1 MAKDPIYRIKFVN
14 QDEVYEIYARYIYQS
29 DLWGFLE
36 IEELVFGSQTQVVVD
51 PSEEKLKQ
59 QFEGVERSYIP
70 MHSVIRIDEVTQEGV
85 AKITEAKGTG
95 TVSHFP
101 MMPPRN

>member
-1 MAKDPIYRIKFVN
+1 MAKDPIYRIKFIN

-85 AKITEAKGTG
+85 AKITEVKGTA
-95 TVSHFP
+95 TVTNFP

>member
-1 MAKDPIYRIKFVN
+1 MAKDPIYRIKFIN
-14 QDEVYEIYARYIYQS
+14 QDELYEIYARHIFQS

-36 IEELVFGSQTQVVVD
+36 IEELVFGSQNQLVVD

-70 MHSVIRIDEVTQEGV
+70 MHSIIRIDEVQHEGV
-85 AKITEAKGTG
+85 AKITEAKGT
-95 TVSHFP
+95 VAHFP
-101 MMPPRN
+101 MMPPRS

>member
-95 TVSHFP
+95 TVTNFP